1 MSAVAI
7 VTGAAGGIG
16 AAVAR
21 ALAERG
27 DVVYL
32 NDLDATALAELAG
45 RIPGKAHPL
54 AGDVADPDAV
64 AAMVAEV
71 VEREGRL
78 DTMVTCAALSGA
90 AVLEDLLAV
99 TPEQW
104 RRVLAVDL
112 DAVFYCAQA
121 AARVMAPAGAG
132 TIVNVASVSAIAA
145 EPRAAAYCAA
155 KAGVIGLTKAMAIDL
170 AAAGVRVVAVAPG
183 DIATAT
189 ADAAIAARGGEPEP
203 LAPLGRGTPEDVAAL
218 VAFAS
223 SAEARYLTGT
233 TLIVDGGL
241 LAG

>member
-21 ALAERG
+21 ALAARG
-27 DVVYL
+27 DIVYL
-32 NDLDATALAELAG
+32 NDLDPAALGELAG
-45 RIPGKAHPL
+45 QLPGQAHPL
-54 AGDVADPDAV
+54 AADVADPAAV

-90 AVLEDLLAV
+90 AVSDDLLAV
-99 TPEQW
+99 TPEKW
-104 RRVLAVDL
+104 RRVIEVDL
-112 DAVFYCAQA
+112 DAVFYCGQA
-121 AARVMAPAGAG
+121 AARAMVPAGSG
-132 TIVNVASVSAIAA
+132 TIVNVSSVSAIAA

-170 AAAGVRVVAVAPG
+170 AADGVRVVAVAPG

-189 ADAAIAARGGEPEP
+189 SDDAIAARGGGPEP
-203 LAPLGRGTPEDVAAL
+203 TAPLGRGTPEDVAAL
-218 VAFAS
+218 VAFAAS
-223 SAEARYLTGT
+223 PEARYLTGT